1 MTTRSKI
8 GREDIKW
15 QELLLHFRQVQSRHE
30 KARRQAMGGD
40 ISSFSDFGDNEKTS
54 DAGRSMG
61 PPASTAPPGR
71 PPVRRKVTGD
81 FTPGIPRL
89 GVLSPLNPRA
99 RVQAGPLPSA
109 ANPPV
114 PVGRPGSPNAVV
126 IPSAKL
132 PQRPVPNL
140 RRA

>member
-1 MTTRSKI
+1 MSTRSKL

-15 QELLLHFRQVQSRHE
+15 QELLSHFRLVQGRHE

-40 ISSFSDFGDNEKTS
+40 VSSFSDFGDSEKTS
-54 DAGRSMG
+54 DAGHSVG
-61 PPASTAPPGR
+61 PPASTTAPGR

-99 RVQAGPLPSA
+99 RVQAGPLPSTA
-109 ANPPV
+109 GPPV
-114 PVGRPGSPNAVV
+114 PSGRPGSPNAMNQ
-126 IPSAKL
+126 PSKQ
-132 PQRPVPNL
+132 QRPLPSFG